1 MGNED
6 YHQALSKNVDM
17 KKFRII
23 KYHNKHTKQT
33 YYKVQERIFFLW
45 WDMGYSNMY
54 NTLEEAEKNI
64 FKFLPFK
71 KSIVKIITLE

>member
-1 MGNED
+1 
-6 YHQALSKNVDM
+6 M

-33 YYKVQERIFFLW
+33 YYKVQERFLFLW
-45 WDMGYSNMY
+45 CDMGSSNMY
-54 NTLEEAEKNI
+54 DTLEEAERNI

-71 KSIVKIITLE
+71 KSVVKIITLE